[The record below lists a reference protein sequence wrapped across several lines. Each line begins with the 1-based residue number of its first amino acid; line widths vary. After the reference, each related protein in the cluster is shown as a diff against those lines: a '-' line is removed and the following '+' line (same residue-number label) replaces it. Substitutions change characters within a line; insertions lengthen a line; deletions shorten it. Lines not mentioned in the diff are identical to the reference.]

1 MSVETTIENA
11 DPDIVWGAKAIGQV
25 LNLTERQAYHRLE
38 SGQINC
44 AKKFGATWAAS
55 AKALGKLFEVAQ

>member
-1 MSVETTIENA
+1 LSVESTIENSA
-11 DPDIVWGAKAIGQV
+11 PDIIWGAKAIGHV
-25 LNLTERQAYHRLE
+25 LNLSERQAYHRLE
-38 SGQINC
+38 NGQISC